1 MKANRHSRGS
11 VLMEFIIVFPIYLV
25 LFGGVFMIG
34 DMAIKTTR
42 LASADR
48 TRAFDVAATPRTGQG
63 VDNSLGWYQIK
74 DKLFPPSTVHVDD
87 VKNEWYRHYGDPH
100 KSFKGPW
107 TVTVGAKVRDE
118 YKLAPWT
125 KGWLAF
131 AKYFLGDATST
142 DFSHLGEIG
151 SLMDGGQVAMYAKDI
166 NTPIFKNYSSFRRTR
181 FYDSAKLKQRYRAM
195 PLQLRDAGRLVDGVA
210 GSASWNTM
218 AGEEWPEVGTGTDA
232 WTGRMPSLSSRE
244 YTRYSKFKTWSE

>member
-1 MKANRHSRGS
+1 MRANRHNRGS

-48 TRAFDVAATPRTGQG
+48 TRAFDVAATPQTGQ
-63 VDNSLGWYQIK
+63 DPNDSLGWRQIK
-74 DKLFPPSTVHVDD
+74 DKLFPATSIREDD
-87 VKNEWYRHYGDPH
+87 VQSEWYRHYGNSH
-100 KSFKGPW
+100 RIFKGPW
-107 TVTVGAKVRDE
+107 TVTVGAKVKDV

-131 AKYFLGDATST
+131 AKYFLSDATST
-142 DFSHLGEIG
+142 DFSTLGEIG
-151 SLMDGGQVAMYAKDI
+151 SLMDGGQVTMYTKDR
-166 NTPIFKNYSSFRRTR
+166 NTPIYKNYSTFRRTR

-218 AGEEWPEVGTGTDA
+218 AEEAWPEVGTGTDA
-232 WTGRMPSLSSRE
+232 WTGQMPSLTSRE
-244 YTRYSKFKTWSE
+244 YIRYSQFKNWSE